1 MLTPLCL
8 LMLHRRATRIFSRR
22 RFLIAHCYFAGI
34 DVTTDTRTMQF
45 GSDETLTNE
54 TREGGCVGLTDITP
68 MRSPLAHSL
77 SLTSTVLCMLE
88 VSAIPECSMTLK
100 TKHVSDG

>member
-8 LMLHRRATRIFSRR
+8 LMLHRRATRIFSRP
-22 RFLIAHCYFAGI
+22 RFLIAHRYFAGI

-68 MRSPLAHSL
+68 CVLASC
-77 SLTSTVLCMLE
+77 SLTLTHIYGTMH
-88 VSAIPECSMTLK
+88 ARGFGHPGM
-100 TKHVSDG
+100 